1 MEPWKRRTIAAVLAM
16 GIATPMEGM
25 RQWAYRDPVGLP
37 TICLGS
43 TKGVKMGDFRTVEE
57 CKALL
62 TKEMYAVV
70 SAVDTCRPGLPTNVL
85 AAASDLA
92 YNVGEYAICNT
103 KRSTLARHLANGDYD
118 AGCREFPRW
127 NRATIM
133 GVKTVLPGLTKRR
146 QMEME
151 LCLQWRL

>member
-1 MEPWKRRTIAAVLAM
+1 MEPWKKRVVAAALAI

-62 TKEMYAVV
+62 TKEMSDVV
-70 SAVDTCRPGLPTNVL
+70 QALDTCRPGLPTNVL
-85 AAASDLA
+85 AAFADLA
-92 YNVGEYAICNT
+92 YNAGEHTACDPA
-103 KRSTLARHLANGDYD
+103 RSTAARMLRDGDI
-118 AGCREFPRW
+118 AGACKQILRW
-127 NRATIM
+127 TKATIA
-133 GVKTVLPGLTKRR
+133 GVKVELPGLVKRR
-146 QMEME
+146 QLEYD
-151 LCLQWRL
+151 LCLS